1 MKHLNV
7 NYKILV
13 LAPLFGFV
21 TNSCTHGTK
30 NVFMG
35 ANNDTLLLKDVQT
48 GEKRIYIDKYRYLTD
63 ILPYFHVG
71 DTVLLASYYG
81 KEKEHNEQ
89 YKNKRIFDRDQN
101 FYIAYDHDKIHERKI
116 QEKIKEQKSVIKS
129 VENSINQKQK

>member
-21 TNSCTHGTK
+21 TNSCTHK
-30 NVFMG
+30 NKNIFMG
-35 ANNDTLLLKDVQT
+35 ATNDTILLKDVQT
-48 GEKRIYIDKYRYLTD
+48 GEKRIYINHHRDLTD
-63 ILPYFHVG
+63 VLPYFHVG
-71 DTVLLASYYG
+71 DTVFLITYNDEIYTS
-81 KEKEHNEQ
+81 N
-89 YKNKRIFDRDQN
+89 RIFDNEKN
-101 FYIAYDHDKIHERKI
+101 FSIGYDFDRIQKRKI